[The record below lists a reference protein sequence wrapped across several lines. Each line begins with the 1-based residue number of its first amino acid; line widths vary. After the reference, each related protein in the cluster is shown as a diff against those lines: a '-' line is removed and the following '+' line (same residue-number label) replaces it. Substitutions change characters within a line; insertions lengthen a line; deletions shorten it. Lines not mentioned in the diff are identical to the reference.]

1 MNTVKSI
8 SLSSISLIVFYF
20 FIREDV
26 FSAKIIEDSIFSVD
40 QKPG

>member
-1 MNTVKSI
+1 MKTVSLI
-8 SLSSISLIVFYF
+8 YLSSVSLIVFYF

-26 FSAKIIEDSIFSVD
+26 FSEKIVGGSIFSVD